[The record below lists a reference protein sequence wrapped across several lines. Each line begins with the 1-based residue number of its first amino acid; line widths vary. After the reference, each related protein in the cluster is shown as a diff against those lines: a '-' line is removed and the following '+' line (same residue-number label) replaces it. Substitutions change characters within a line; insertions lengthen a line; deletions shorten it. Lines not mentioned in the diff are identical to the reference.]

1 MSMGQGGDYLKYHV
15 GQHGGMAGA
24 PLSAIDG
31 SALPMSLRGAAHM
44 GGLDKSFTEISG
56 LKDQAGGRR
65 RRRASKRR
73 SSKCHSRKSQ
83 GGKRRSSKRSASKRR
98 SSKRSASKRHGR
110 KSQGGKR
117 RRSRRSQ
124 KKRGGSL
131 GYAPV
136 GSAGMLLDGAGYS
149 KAGLTPQWS
158 SGAEFD
164 AAKMRESM

>member
-1 MSMGQGGDYLKYHV
+1 MLSGAPLSQSLSGDWSSKMSMGQGGDYLKYHV

-44 GGLDKSFTEISG
+44 GALDKSYTEIAG

-65 RRRASKRR
+65 SRK
-73 SSKCHSRKSQ
+73 HSRKHS
-83 GGKRRSSKRSASKRR
+83 
-98 SSKRSASKRHGR
+98 R
-110 KSQGGKR
+110 K
-117 RRSRRSQ
+117 Q
-124 KKRGGSL
+124 KKRGGAL
-131 GYAPV
+131 AYAPV
-136 GSAGMLLDGAGYS
+136 GSASMLLDGAGYS

-158 SGAEFD
+158 SGVEFD